1 MSESHDTFREDVKE
15 YIAQDREYKKSM
27 DKILKALTDD
37 VWGTSDDNPGIKRK
51 TDNHEAILE
60 NQKEETKNQRED
72 SKFWR
77 AIFAVP
83 LAGLIVQWFWDLA
96 HRIK

>member
-51 TDNHEAILE
+51 TDAHETILA
-60 NQKEETKNQRED
+60 NAKED

-83 LAGLIVQWFWDLA
+83 LAGLVVQWFWDLA